1 MQGLDEEIRMHTIM
15 VVTGGLVLMAFCL
28 VVGRWLGGS
37 SGLATAALL
46 FVPIWLIATAV
57 NLWVGVAKAGYSVA
71 EELPIFAL
79 LFAPLAAIAAFV
91 WWKYKPGP

>member
-1 MQGLDEEIRMHTIM
+1 M
-15 VVTGGLVLMAFCL
+15 VITGGLVLMAFCL
-28 VVGRWLGGS
+28 LVGRWLDS
-37 SGLATAALL
+37 TAGLATGALL

-79 LFAPLAAIAAFV
+79 LFAPLAALGLFL
-91 WWKYKPGP
+91 WWKYKPGA

>member
-1 MQGLDEEIRMHTIM
+1 MHTIM

-28 VVGRWLGGS
+28 FAGRWLGGS
-37 SGLATAALL
+37 TGLATGALL

-79 LFAPLAAIAAFV
+79 LFAPLAALALFL
-91 WWKYKPGP
+91 WWKYRPGS

>member
-1 MQGLDEEIRMHTIM
+1 M
-15 VVTGGLVLMAFCL
+15 VITGGLVLMAFCL

-37 SGLATAALL
+37 AGLATSALL
-46 FVPIWLIATAV
+46 FVPIWLIVTAV
-57 NLWVGVAKAGYSVA
+57 NLWVGVAKAGHSVA

-79 LFAPLAAIAAFV
+79 LFAPLAAIALFA